1 MKRYLLFTLF
11 FLASGGVD
19 AAFYSTEYL
28 KGLIES
34 CNSLPEIFDATPENF
49 ARIKDCGLS
58 TGFILGV
65 FDSLNAVS
73 DRSLCLPGTIE
84 SEQVVATVGAWI
96 QAHPERLQTG
106 ADDSVRAAVHEAWTC
121 GQ

>member
-1 MKRYLLFTLF
+1 MKRYLLFTLI

-19 AAFYSTEYL
+19 AAFYDTGYL
-28 KGLIES
+28 KRLIES
-34 CNSLPEIFDATPENF
+34 CNSLPETFDTTPENF

-73 DRSLCLPGTIE
+73 DRSLCLPGTIK

-96 QAHPERLQTG
+96 QAHPEQLQTR
-106 ADDSVRAAVHEAWTC
+106 ADDSVRAAVFEAWAC
-121 GQ
+121 AH